1 MRTTFTELSWCI
13 AVNGMDWIR
22 EHTPQPE
29 QLKHYRQALIISV
42 AGNLLL
48 TLSKGAA
55 AYLSGSVAIYAD
67 AANSVSDLLYSWL
80 MVLGM
85 YLALRPPDLTHPQGH
100 SRFEPLVGIMGAGFM
115 ALAGYEASRA
125 ALERFF
131 AGGAAV
137 APDLPTL
144 VLLASATVKV
154 GMFLFIR
161 RLARLL
167 HSPALKVTA
176 QDNLSDVLTSAAAF
190 FGVLGSYFAH
200 PLLDPLAGILVA
212 MWIFRAAYRAAREN
226 LSYLTGGGASA
237 ALRERI
243 AAAAESVPG
252 VLRVHQTRTEYVG
265 PQLMVDMHIN
275 VEGGKT
281 LNEAHDISDA
291 VIARLEAL
299 PEVDRAYVH
308 LEPDDWV

>member
-1 MRTTFTELSWCI
+1 M
-13 AVNGMDWIR
+13 NWIR

-29 QLKHYRQALIISV
+29 QLKLYRQALMVSM

-48 TLSKGAA
+48 TLGKGLAA
-55 AYLSGSVAIYAD
+55 HMTGSVAIYAD
-67 AANSVSDLLYSWL
+67 AANSASDLLYSLL

-100 SRFEPLVGIMGAGFM
+100 SRFEPLVGIMVAGFM
-115 ALAGYEASRA
+115 ALAGYEAARA
-125 ALERFF
+125 ALERFL

-137 APDLPTL
+137 APALPVLT
-144 VLLASATVKV
+144 LLASAAIKV

-161 RLARLL
+161 RFARLL
-167 HSPALKVTA
+167 RSPALKVAA
-176 QDNLSDVLTSAAAF
+176 QDNLSDVLASAAAF
-190 FGVLGSYFAH
+190 LGVLGSYFTH

-212 MWIFRAAYRAAREN
+212 MWIFRAAYCAAREN
-226 LSYLTGGGASA
+226 LFFLTGGGASA

-243 AAAAESVPG
+243 LSAAESVPG
-252 VLRVHQTRTEYVG
+252 VLHVHQTRTEYVG
-265 PQLMVDMHIN
+265 PQLVVDMHIN
-275 VEGGKT
+275 VEGEKT
-281 LNEAHDISDA
+281 LNDAHHISDA